1 MEFID
6 ELIWRGLVKDVT
18 DLEGLKERLK
28 TPATVYCG
36 FDPTADSLHVG
47 HMQQIMLLKR
57 YQDVGHRVIA
67 LLGGATGMIGDPRPT
82 KERQMQSLD
91 VIEDNVVAIRE
102 QLSRFI
108 DLSDKDKGVLLNNY
122 DWLGDLSALEFLRDY
137 GKHFNI
143 NYMLAKDTISSRLDT
158 GISFTEF
165 SYTILQSM
173 DWLHLYQVE
182 NCEIQIGGSDQ
193 WGNLTSGTELIR
205 KVLGDKHKVF
215 GITSPLINKSDGS
228 KFGKSEGDNI
238 WLNTDYTNAYDF
250 YQFWFNTPDSEVID
264 YMKRLSMKSPAEII
278 KLEKLVELEPHKR
291 AAQIALATELTILVH
306 KQQGLERALNI
317 TQVLFGGDIKELPLE
332 DIKAGLNDA
341 PKYSL
346 TKAMNVVDLLVA
358 AKIASSK
365 REAREFISNGAI
377 SINGDKM
384 QDLDLLVDKSLAIG
398 QELIVFKRGRRN
410 YFIVQV
416 NWRVF

>member
-416 NWRVF
+416 N